1 MILNS
6 DILKTLPELRSVW
19 ERVHLI
25 SDTSVPVL
33 FFGEPGTPLEILAR
47 EIRRSN
53 RADGLFLKIDCRV
66 PVFNQ
71 QVSLKN
77 YLDLGEQGTLYLQS
91 LDRLSI
97 SFQRELVP
105 LLSTAS
111 CRFIASTSRPLAR
124 LIQTEHFSEPLAR
137 CFSAFPIYVP
147 PLRKRPLDFTILSQ
161 QLLTQTSDELGY
173 PPFPLTEAD
182 FNSLREY
189 AWPGNEQ
196 ELEYVIRQALILGNG
211 LRFDLKAAF
220 ESKREPNQKN
230 DKNQVTRPEF
240 QFKTES
246 GGQIHLNESPVVY
259 TRDNFPPL
267 DDAMRAHIEAA
278 LMLSYGVIEG
288 ENGAAALLK
297 INPFTLRSRMAKL
310 GINWRK
316 FR

>member
-1 MILNS
+1 M
-6 DILKTLPELRSVW
+6 
-19 ERVHLI
+19 
-25 SDTSVPVL
+25 
-33 FFGEPGTPLEILAR
+33 
-47 EIRRSN
+47 
-53 RADGLFLKIDCRV
+53 
-66 PVFNQ
+66 
-71 QVSLKN
+71 
-77 YLDLGEQGTLYLQS
+77 
-91 LDRLSI
+91 
-97 SFQRELVP
+97 
-105 LLSTAS
+105 
-111 CRFIASTSRPLAR
+111 
-124 LIQTEHFSEPLAR
+124 
-137 CFSAFPIYVP
+137 
-147 PLRKRPLDFTILSQ
+147 
-161 QLLTQTSDELGY
+161 
-173 PPFPLTEAD
+173 
-182 FNSLREY
+182 REY

-288 ENGAAALLK
+288 ENSAAALLK